1 MTSRFL
7 TPVLVGGIVT
17 GVLSALPLVAWG
29 NAFCCLWILLGGAI
43 AAYLLQINDPAPLSA
58 ADGALVGA
66 LAGAAG
72 ALVYLV
78 LSIPITLLT
87 TPVQQMLL
95 QRLQESGV
103 RIPPEVR
110 SAMTGAAGVSLRLL
124 GGFVLMLFL
133 SPTFGAVGG
142 LLGALAF
149 RTPPPPAT
157 PPPADSHDLPVSG

>member
-1 MTSRFL
+1 MTNRFF
-7 TPVLVGGIVT
+7 TPVLVGGIVI

-29 NAFCCLWILLGGAI
+29 NAFCCLWILLGGAT
-43 AAYLLQINDPAPLSA
+43 AAYLLQVREPGPLSA

-78 LSIPITLLT
+78 LSIPITLIT
-87 TPVQQMLL
+87 TPIQQMLM
-95 QRLQESGV
+95 QRLQDGGA
-103 RIPPEVR
+103 RIPPELTA
-110 SAMTGAAGVSLRLL
+110 AMSGAAGVSLRLL

-142 LLGALAF
+142 LLGAMAF
-149 RTPPPPAT
+149 RKPPPPAT
-157 PPPADSHDLPVSG
+157 APPASPGERPATG